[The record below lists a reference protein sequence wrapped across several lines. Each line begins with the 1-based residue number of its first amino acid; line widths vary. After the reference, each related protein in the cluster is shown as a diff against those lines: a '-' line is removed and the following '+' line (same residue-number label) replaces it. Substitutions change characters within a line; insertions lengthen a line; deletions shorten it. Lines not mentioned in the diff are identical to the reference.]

1 MYALIDC
8 NSFYASC
15 EKLFRPDLKR
25 RPVVVLSNNDGCVVA
40 RSAEAKALGIKMGI
54 PYFQIKD
61 FLQQHRVAV
70 FSSNYALYADMSAR
84 VMNTLEQLCPDVE
97 VYSIDEAFLYLGR
110 YPAALNDLTAYAKLI
125 KTTVERHTGIPV
137 GVGVGKTKTLAK
149 LANYAAK
156 KHPATQGICVLD
168 KASWIERLMTI
179 TPVEEVWGIG
189 RQHTKKLHSLGIT
202 TVAQFAAMSHSLVRQ
217 HFNVVME
224 RTNLELNGVMCLGLE
239 AAMAKQEIVSSRS
252 FSKKITEFDDLSQ
265 AVMGHVSKA
274 AVKLRKQQSV
284 CKILVVFAKTSA
296 FNPNEPYQSI
306 RGQYQFINATC
317 DTRVMIAG
325 ARQVLE
331 RIYKPDDLKYAK
343 AGVMLCAIQDQ
354 TTVVDDLFNQPNAE
368 AEARSKQLMAVM
380 DAINQQMAHQSK
392 AQAKGSSKGNGGRL
406 FIASTGIAK
415 RQDWQM
421 NRAFLSP
428 SYTTKLSDL
437 LKVH

>member
-40 RSAEAKALGIKMGI
+40 RSAEAKALGIKMGV

-110 YPAALNDLTAYAKLI
+110 YPAALNDLAGYAALV
-125 KTTVERHTGIPV
+125 KTTVERYTGIPV
-137 GVGVGKTKTLAK
+137 GVGIGKNKTLAK

-156 KHPATQGICVLD
+156 THPATQGICILD
-168 KASWIERLMTI
+168 KASWVQRLMAI

-202 TVAQFAAMSHSLVRQ
+202 TVAQFAAIPHSLVRQ
-217 HFNVVME
+217 HFSVVMA

-239 AAMAKQEIVSSRS
+239 DVGAKQEIVSSRS
-252 FSKKITEFDDLSQ
+252 FSKKISELEDLSQ
-265 AVMGHVSKA
+265 AVMGHVSQA

-296 FNPNEPYQSI
+296 FNPNEAYQSI
-306 RGQYQFINATC
+306 RGQYHFVNATC
-317 DTRVMIAG
+317 DTRVMIHG

-331 RIYKPDDLKYAK
+331 RIYKPDLKYAK
-343 AGVMLCAIQDQ
+343 AGVMLCAISGQD
-354 TTVVDDLFNQPNAE
+354 TVVDDLFDQPDPN

-406 FIASTGIAK
+406 FIASTGIPK
-415 RQDWQM
+415 QQDWQM
-421 NRAFLSP
+421 NRDFLSP

-437 LKVH
+437 VKVH

>member
-110 YPAALNDLTAYAKLI
+110 YPAALNDLIAYAKLI

-202 TVAQFAAMSHSLVRQ
+202 TVAQFAAMPHSLVRQ

-274 AVKLRKQQSV
+274 AVKLRKQQSM

-331 RIYKPDDLKYAK
+331 RIYKPNLKYAK

-354 TTVVDDLFNQPNAE
+354 ATIVDDLFEKPDLL
-368 AEARSKQLMAVM
+368 KQQQSQKLMAVM

-406 FIASTGIAK
+406 YIASTGIAK
-415 RQDWQM
+415 QQDWQM

-437 LKVH
+437 LTVH

>member
-1 MYALIDC
+1 
-8 NSFYASC
+8 
-15 EKLFRPDLKR
+15 
-25 RPVVVLSNNDGCVVA
+25 
-40 RSAEAKALGIKMGI
+40 MGV

-110 YPAALNDLTAYAKLI
+110 YPAALNDLTAYAKLV

-137 GVGVGKTKTLAK
+137 GVGIAKTKTLAK

-156 KHPATQGICVLD
+156 KQPATQGICILD
-168 KASWIERLMTI
+168 KASWVQRLMAI

-189 RQHTKKLHSLGIT
+189 RQHTKKLNSLGIT
-202 TVAQFAAMSHSLVRQ
+202 TVAQFAAMPHTLVRQ

-239 AAMAKQEIVSSRS
+239 DVAAKQEIVSSRS
-252 FSKKITEFDDLSQ
+252 FSKKITELDDLSQ

-296 FNPNEPYQSI
+296 FNPNEAYQSI
-306 RGQYQFINATC
+306 RGQYHFINATC
-317 DTRVMIAG
+317 DTRMMIHG

-331 RIYKPDDLKYAK
+331 HIYRPDLTYAK
-343 AGVMLCAIQDQ
+343 AGVMLCAISDQD
-354 TTVVDDLFNQPNAE
+354 TVVDDLFDQPDPVSQQ
-368 AEARSKQLMAVM
+368 RSKQLMAVM

-415 RQDWQM
+415 QQDWQM
-421 NRAFLSP
+421 NRDFLSP

-437 LKVH
+437 MTVH